1 MNRKQKIC
9 LLAGII
15 LFAVLGFYPRCWV
28 SAGPG
33 TNPLPRRWFILNNS
47 RAFVIRDRNYF
58 YIQQAVIGLA
68 TGGLFLAFRDKK
80 MKVEKDNDN
89 CGEMEFRS

>member
-1 MNRKQKIC
+1 MVGEKGILIMNRKQKIC
-9 LLAGII
+9 LWVGIVVFALLG
-15 LFAVLGFYPRCWV
+15 LFPRCWV

-47 RAFVIRDRNYF
+47 RAFVIRDHSLF

-68 TGGLFLAFRDKK
+68 IVGLFFAFRDKK
-80 MKVEKDNDN
+80 PK
-89 CGEMEFRS
+89 GEAGDK